1 LASFEESEEIQIFP
15 NPASHFLRI
24 KLAEPYS
31 ENTVVKI
38 FDLNGKLAF
47 SKSIELNKQ
56 QATFEL
62 PKLTEGI
69 YFFETEGI
77 KRKIYIR
84 Q

>member
-47 SKSIELNKQ
+47 QSQ
-56 QATFEL
+56 
-62 PKLTEGI
+62 
-69 YFFETEGI
+69 
-77 KRKIYIR
+77 
-84 Q
+84 